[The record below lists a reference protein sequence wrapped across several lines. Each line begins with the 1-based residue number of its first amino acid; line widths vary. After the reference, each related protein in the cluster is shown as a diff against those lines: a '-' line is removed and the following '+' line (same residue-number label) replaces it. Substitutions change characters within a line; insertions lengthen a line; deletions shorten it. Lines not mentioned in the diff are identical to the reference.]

1 MAVKK
6 FHKSATA
13 KKKVARVRRAKRSR
27 MHIRNLQ
34 TKSPDLI
41 RLTVSRSN
49 NHISAQLLKYDA
61 LKAETTVIAS
71 ATTKDKTIKSQCK
84 HTGNAEA
91 AKLVGKSIAEKA
103 KLNNVQTVAFDR
115 SGYIYHGRIAALAD
129 AAREGGLE
137 F

>member
-34 TKSPDLI
+34 IKNPDLI

-61 LKAETTVIAS
+61 LKAETIVVAS
-71 ATTKDKTIKSQCK
+71 ATTKEKEIKSQCK
-84 HTGNAEA
+84 HTGNADA

-103 KLNNVQTVAFDR
+103 KLKNIQTVAFDR
-115 SGYIYHGRIAALAD
+115 AGYIYHGRIAALAD